1 MKWLYVPI
9 VTIVITL
16 LTLVILLPS
25 TSNQHKKINDMR
37 CSSFIR
43 MDLSINKNQKSLID
57 AVFNF
62 KRNEG
67 KAFLLVN
74 GVTTSEH
81 GQTIISREVSLN
93 TVSVDE
99 RSGYEY
105 SITRTDTGP
114 TDNTPD
120 VIFDSLLSEFS
131 GDNKSL
137 FLNDTVPQGDAIL
150 VGGPYSNLFM
160 CVRY

>member
-1 MKWLYVPI
+1 MKWLYVLI
-9 VTIVITL
+9 TTIVISL
-16 LTLVILLPS
+16 LTLVFLLPS
-25 TSNQHKKINDMR
+25 TTNQHKKASDIR
-37 CSSFIR
+37 CSSLVR
-43 MDLSINKNQKSLID
+43 MDLSINKDQKTLID

-62 KRNEG
+62 KRTKGN
-67 KAFLLVN
+67 AFLLVN

-81 GQTIISREVSLN
+81 GQTVISREVVLD

-114 TDNTPD
+114 TDNTPNT
-120 VIFDSLLSEFS
+120 VFDNLLSEFS
-131 GDNKSL
+131 GDNKSI
-137 FLNDTVPQGDAIL
+137 FLNDAVHQGDAIL